1 MFQYDAT
8 QGKNQSAGKLPKRP
22 GLLLLEHNMLH
33 EKGIYFYSGLGI
45 LS

>member
-8 QGKNQSAGKLPKRP
+8 QGKNQFAEKLPKRP

-33 EKGIYFYSGLGI
+33 EKGECFYSG
-45 LS
+45 